1 MGSSL
6 TDICYPNI
14 EKESATTID
23 RLELPQRTACRN
35 KRNSLKH
42 DIGKECQ
49 LASDPAKKNLKK
61 RRSPEL
67 AFFQLRECQYNQL
80 QFRLDSTCSLQFIS
94 RENEKMYLEIDFFPK
109 RMMASPIDD
118 EVRRKK
124 KKRKSNDVQV
134 TRCGFRH
141 YQQIT
146 RQSEAA
152 SANVV
157 CTHYVN
163 VEKKITGTFII
174 HGYLFIRFMWASL
187 D

>member
-1 MGSSL
+1 MTKYG
-6 TDICYPNI
+6 
-14 EKESATTID
+14 
-23 RLELPQRTACRN
+23 
-35 KRNSLKH
+35 
-42 DIGKECQ
+42 G
-49 LASDPAKKNLKK
+49 KKN
-61 RRSPEL
+61 
-67 AFFQLRECQYNQL
+67 
-80 QFRLDSTCSLQFIS
+80 
-94 RENEKMYLEIDFFPK
+94 
-109 RMMASPIDD
+109 
-118 EVRRKK
+118 
-124 KKRKSNDVQV
+124 RKSNDVQV